1 MDRAIPPAWRRLDFS
16 QLEDR
21 LLEVKRLLEQAA
33 ALAAAADGERVA
45 AVARQSV
52 RQAEAAGA
60 DPQRRRYR

>member
-1 MDRAIPPAWRRLDFS
+1 MDFS
-16 QLEDR
+16 NLENR

-52 RQAEAAGA
+52 KQAEAKGA

>member
-1 MDRAIPPAWRRLDFS
+1 MNQTTPPAWRRMDFS
-16 QLEDR
+16 HLENR

-33 ALAAAADGERVA
+33 ALATAADGERVA

-52 RQAEAAGA
+52 KQAEAKGA